1 MNNKKAKQIRKQTR
15 CILVEWL
22 KSLLPEEEA
31 NKINASNVLKYIP
44 KDMYYS
50 LSRHLSAYHPKWISN
65 RIKKLL
71 KAFPTLSIKN
81 IDLELIQ
88 WMDKNKLSLTMK

>member
-44 KDMYYS
+44 KDM
-50 LSRHLSAYHPKWISN
+50 
-65 RIKKLL
+65 
-71 KAFPTLSIKN
+71 
-81 IDLELIQ
+81 
-88 WMDKNKLSLTMK
+88 